1 MKGVSLTRLPVW
13 QARGCAGR
21 GGFGQHGHRQVR
33 GGKRLGCASHPPGLL
48 NFLTTQTHTRSI
60 PAHVPP
66 SFHPSIP
73 PTGTRIQT
81 AAKQM
86 KELMDKKFSG
96 PWQVAIGEGFGFD
109 ISHTQ
114 HNMVYIF
121 YNSVGI
127 LCFKI

>member
-1 MKGVSLTRLPVW
+1 MADSVSMVIDKCAAANDWDVRLILLACLTSSL
-13 QARGCAGR
+13 
-21 GGFGQHGHRQVR
+21 H
-33 GGKRLGCASHPPGLL
+33 K
-48 NFLTTQTHTRSI
+48 HTRSGSR
-60 PAHVPP
+60 P
-66 SFHPSIP
+66 SVLPSLRPSIP